1 MKPPSD
7 RRASVAR
14 RVSQGDNF
22 SIDIGPTGV
31 VECVV
36 WKRPDLTWAEGA
48 RFAGLL
54 ADGLAAL
61 ASAEGTAFVIDLSE
75 APPLFGPRTE
85 EALARAFGAVER
97 ASKPLAV
104 VIGSVGMQKLQL
116 ERVLRER
123 APLGSRVF
131 SELGAARAWARSEA
145 RGLDS
150 ESGAGPRSRR

>member
-7 RRASVAR
+7 RRVSVAR

-36 WKRPDLTWAEGA
+36 WKRPDLSWAEGA
-48 RFAGLL
+48 RFAALF
-54 ADGLAAL
+54 ADGVEAL
-61 ASAEGTAFVIDLSE
+61 ARAEGTAFVVDLSE

-85 EALARAFGAVER
+85 EALARAFASVER
-97 ASKPLAV
+97 AGKALAV

-123 APLGSRVF
+123 APLGSRTF
-131 SELGAARAWARSEA
+131 TELAAARAWARSEL